1 VSLSRRALAA
11 GIAAAS
17 LALAGCGS
25 SASTPT
31 VSAHAAAEHYATTP
45 VSAGPVNP
53 AAVPLGDGYVDQTPR
68 VGYVDSCT
76 TTFGAAGGATAD
88 GPWIDTRTRTW
99 DYLTKLHVNGAIRWP
114 TGYYRVTVQGGRRI
128 ITFDDLPIDHVTGVF
143 PIATDDPAYAYDHNP
158 NRIEAHALR
167 WSLPLNPTAAA
178 RPSCT
183 AGGAI
188 GVLEDGVVLYNALD
202 GEGRD
207 AGAHEVLDVC
217 AGHPDMSDIYHHH
230 DIPPC
235 ILSKVRDGQTKLVG
249 YALDGYGIY
258 VVKSAAGRLPTN
270 TQLDACHGTTSTVLW
285 NGRMT
290 RIYHYVA
297 TLEYPYTVGC
307 YHGTPVH
314 VTVATQTPTTA
325 GAPAAGTPPAAGG
338 SASAGSQ
345 PPNGQPATN

>member
-1 VSLSRRALAA
+1 MARRALAA
-11 GIAAAS
+11 SIAAAS
-17 LALAGCGS
+17 LALAGCGA

-31 VSAHAAAEHYATTP
+31 VTVHAAAEHYATTP

-76 TTFGAAGGATAD
+76 TSFAATGGAVAD
-88 GPWIDTRTRTW
+88 GPWIDTRAGTW

-114 TGYYRVTVQGGRRI
+114 AGYYRVAVKGGRRI
-128 ITFDDLPIDHVTGVF
+128 ITFNDLPIDHATGIF
-143 PIATDDPAYAYDHNP
+143 PIAGGDPAHAYDQNP
-158 NRIEAHALR
+158 NRIEAHASE
-167 WSLPLNPTAAA
+167 WSLPLDPTAAA
-178 RPSCT
+178 KPSCT

-217 AGHPDMSDIYHHH
+217 AGHPDMSDVYHHH

-235 ILSKVRDGQTKLVG
+235 ILSKVGDGQTRLVG
-249 YALDGYGIY
+249 DALDGYGIY
-258 VVKSAAGRLPTN
+258 VVKNAAGQLPTN
-270 TQLDACHGTTSTVLW
+270 TELDACHGTTSMVLW

-307 YHGTPVH
+307 YHGTPAH
-314 VTVATQTPTTA
+314 VSLA
-325 GAPAAGTPPAAGG
+325 GATPGAGLPAGGPAPAGGASSTPPD
-338 SASAGSQ
+338 
-345 PPNGQPATN
+345 GQPATN